1 MNNIEKELLKVISR
15 QVTDNVPKLYI
26 QDVVSGR
33 VFEYGVNCHHRLV
46 ISEDGR
52 ALYFYNLQNSDD
64 SEVGDYRFYYEEP
77 EDKTDSDVYEWA
89 RMVEH
94 LSISQLLAEERK
106 RVVQEIKKEF
116 EPSPKTTIIE
126 GTPTPEA
133 ELVNRGFSVCK
144 KRVYKVLD
152 RIERGE

>member
-1 MNNIEKELLKVISR
+1 MNNIEKELLKVITR
-15 QVTDNVPKLYI
+15 QATDNVPKLYI
-26 QDVVSGR
+26 QDVKSGT

-46 ISEDGR
+46 VSEDGR

-77 EDKTDSDVYEWA
+77 EDKTDPDVYEWA

-106 RVVQEIKKEF
+106 KVVQEIRDLAGDYF
-116 EPSPKTTIIE
+116 EMPYCDACGNTDFND
-126 GTPTPEA
+126 
-133 ELVNRGFSVCK
+133 V
-144 KRVYKVLD
+144 VLTGKD
-152 RIERGE
+152 LTEILDDVERGE